1 MQRTFCKQC
10 LNSLSRMRRCPRVP
24 ATPSAVCAGPLQRIF
39 SRVAPGTR
47 APGLNSDHGRCFSW
61 MLHSVHVFLCAFI
74 AKSYLPISEVSES
87 TRSLHRTSLRV
98 PCMQQAFSRMNATQK
113 IETSALL
120 KEWLTTMKH
129 QCYAALSPKTAS
141 ESSAE
146 AATTR
151 CNMQ

>member
-1 MQRTFCKQC
+1 MSQFPFQDAPVPEGPSDSISC
-10 LNSLSRMRRCPRVP
+10 LRWSPAANIFACGSWDKSSWSKLRSRPV
-24 ATPSAVCAGPLQRIF
+24 L
-39 SRVAPGTR
+39 
-47 APGLNSDHGRCFSW
+47 SW